1 MSGDP
6 VTVKAE
12 CYYVRS
18 AASSLKKSGE
28 ILLEECHILK
38 HNVSVVQNC
47 FDGANYERLKVNV
60 TIAEKQI
67 RDACEKI
74 RRACEFLKK
83 VDDVVFEY
91 LYDTRYTG

>member
-60 TIAEKQI
+60 TIAEKSTTSFSNIFTI
-67 RDACEKI
+67 RA
-74 RRACEFLKK
+74 
-83 VDDVVFEY
+83 
-91 LYDTRYTG
+91 TRGKLWQTIT